1 MVKKMKQYAASKR
14 FRLIILA
21 AVSCAFMLSGF
32 GMASASLW
40 KGISGTS
47 TLVSAPQASP
57 AVPVGTG
64 SLADLA
70 KELSPT
76 VVNIKVTKVE
86 KAGHFS
92 MPAVPE
98 GPFGRFFE
106 QFPDMVPQSPDI
118 RPIQGAGS
126 GVIISTDGYILTN
139 NHVVEGAREV
149 TVTLA
154 DKQEYTAE
162 IIGRDP
168 KTDLAVLKIK
178 PKDSLRAATMGDSEQ
193 LRVGD
198 SVMAVGNPFGLGH
211 TVTAGIVSA
220 KGRVIGAGPYD
231 NFIQTDASIN
241 PGNSGGPL
249 YNMQGELVG
258 INTAIIPYGQGI
270 GFAVPIN
277 TAKPLIP
284 QLIARGQVTRGY
296 LGVTIQSLTPELAK
310 GLGLEASKGA
320 LVADVVAGSPAERAG
335 IQRGDVV
342 VSYNE
347 KAVGEAR
354 DLSAMVAETPV
365 GQGTTI
371 TVLRNGAKHDLDV
384 KIGSL
389 QSEKSKEEPTI
400 HPASDKWG
408 LLLQDL
414 DSQVASRFGVKD
426 GQGVAVVGVKSGTPA
441 ERAGI
446 HEGDVILEV
455 NRHQVHSVKE
465 AKEAIVK
472 SKSADALLLLVQR
485 ESGRLY
491 VALTA

>member
-1 MVKKMKQYAASKR
+1 M
-14 FRLIILA
+14 
-21 AVSCAFMLSGF
+21 G
-32 GMASASLW
+32 
-40 KGISGTS
+40 
-47 TLVSAPQASP
+47 APQTSP

-64 SLADLA
+64 SLPELA

-86 KAGHFS
+86 KVGSFS
-92 MPAVPE
+92 MPANPE
-98 GPFGRFFE
+98 GPFGRFFK
-106 QFPDMVPQSPDI
+106 QFPDMVPQPPDSK
-118 RPIQGAGS
+118 PIQGAGS

-154 DKQEYTAE
+154 DEQEYTAQ
-162 IIGRDP
+162 IVGRDP

-193 LRVGD
+193 LQVGE

-211 TVTAGIVSA
+211 TVTSGIVSA

-249 YNMQGELVG
+249 YDMKGELVG

-270 GFAVPIN
+270 GFAIPIN

-284 QLIARGQVTRGY
+284 QLIAKGQVTRGY
-296 LGVTIQSLTPELAK
+296 LGVNIQSLTPELAK
-310 GLGLEASKGA
+310 ALGLEARNGA

-335 IQRGDVV
+335 IQRSDVV

-354 DLSAMVAETPV
+354 DLSTMVAETPV
-365 GQGTTI
+365 GKDTTI
-371 TVLRNGAKHDLDV
+371 TVLRNGAKHDLNV
-384 KIGSL
+384 RMGSL
-389 QSEKSKEEPTI
+389 KSEKRKEEHAI
-400 HPASDKWG
+400 HPASGKWG

-414 DSQVASRFGVKD
+414 DPQTASRLGVKD
-426 GQGVAVVGVKSGTPA
+426 RQGVAVAGVKSGTPA

-446 HEGDVILEV
+446 HRGDVILEV
-455 NRHQVHSVKE
+455 NRLKVHSVKE
-465 AKEAIVK
+465 AKEAIAK
-472 SKSADALLLLVQR
+472 SKSADALLLLVQK
-485 ESGRLY
+485 EGGRLY